1 MQGKIFILIII
12 FFLVGN
18 IAFSAGIKAKTE
30 NNSAPLSLPEN
41 ILKQNLGELYAPN
54 MKPDVDLGTTVPY
67 KKPIS
72 QEEIKKQ
79 ATTLPPQSLEPK
91 LKTGTYAQVRVY
103 NKISLPEAIEYALSH
118 NLEII
123 ESRKNIDIAR
133 NDMKTANR
141 LKNPYIPFFLNDG
154 QASKDNP
161 DMVAIVLP
169 IEIAKRGPRKN
180 LAKSNYHLAVGNVLL
195 QELYL
200 RLDVRRAY
208 LNLVAA
214 KSNLKILDDQR
225 KLLQDLVIITQK
237 KYKAGA
243 SPAMDIIHA
252 KMTLNQLLVQV
263 NSARTEVEIERYR
276 FNLILESNDFDSKED
291 YLPEQKEFVSMLTP
305 NPSGIM
311 PDFETVFNI
320 AMENRLDI
328 KNARQEIDV
337 ANKKLT
343 TVIRQRVPDIEIGA
357 GFMYVPKQYSTTKQ
371 DANGFYAV
379 GEINNIPLLYLH
391 NPEIKNAKIEVE
403 QKELAY
409 NNVRHHALVNL
420 RSAYANFV
428 TAQTNLNYY
437 NDILLTESNQFL
449 LLARRSY
456 EIGKTSIT
464 DYIFIEQSYKNIML
478 GYVAALANYYNAW
491 VGVLR
496 EVNDEEFKLD
506 D

>member
-1 MQGKIFILIII
+1 MQNKIFILIII
-12 FFLVGN
+12 FFLSGN
-18 IAFSAGIKAKTE
+18 IVLSAGLQAKAG
-30 NNSAPLSLPEN
+30 NDSVPLALPEN
-41 ILKQNLGELYAPN
+41 ILKQNLGELYAPS
-54 MKPDVDLGTTVPY
+54 MKPDVELKTTVPY

-103 NKISLPEAIEYALSH
+103 RKITLPEAIEYALSH

-123 ESRKNIDIAR
+123 GARKGIDLAKNNI
-133 NDMKTANR
+133 KTANR
-141 LKNPYIPFFLNDG
+141 LKNPYLPIFLNDG

-161 DMVAIVLP
+161 DMAAIVFP

-180 LAKSNYHLAVGNVLL
+180 LAKSNYQLVLGNVLL

-200 RLDVRRAY
+200 RLDVRKAY
-208 LNLVAA
+208 VDLVAA

-252 KMTLNQLLVQV
+252 KMTLNQLLIQV
-263 NSARTEVEIERYR
+263 NTARTEVEVARYK
-276 FNLILESNDFDSKED
+276 FNLVLEANDFDSNED
-291 YLPEQKEFVSMLTP
+291 YLPEQKEFVAILTP
-305 NPSGIM
+305 DPSGIM

-320 AMENRLDI
+320 AMEHRLDI
-328 KNARQEIDV
+328 QNARQEIEV

-357 GFMYVPKQYSTTKQ
+357 GFMYVPAQYSTTKQ
-371 DANGFYAV
+371 NANGFYAV

-409 NNVRHHALVNL
+409 ENVKHHALINL
-420 RSAYANFV
+420 RSAYANFI

-437 NDILLTESNQFL
+437 NDVILTESNQFL
-449 LLARRSY
+449 LLARRGY

-491 VGVLR
+491 VAVLR